1 MLARL
6 MMPLMQRQ
14 QSAKPDV
21 TRDLHEDLHEDLTGD
36 EPEGEKKPKA
46 RSTLS
51 PRNKAMDLLARREH
65 SQVELRAKLAAREYS
80 PEEIE
85 ATVTALVADGLL
97 SDERFAQAYIA
108 VRKRTG
114 QGPVRIRG
122 ELKKR
127 GVSAEIIGMHL
138 DDAGLEW
145 HSLAR
150 EVRSKKF
157 GEGMPVEFKEK
168 AKQMRFLE
176 YRGFTSEQIR
186 QTFGD

>member
-1 MLARL
+1 
-6 MMPLMQRQ
+6 MMHQRKRQ

-21 TRDLHEDLHEDLTGD
+21 NADLPEDVPEDIKSSKIG
-36 EPEGEKKPKA
+36 
-46 RSTLS
+46 STLS
-51 PRNKAMDLLARREH
+51 PRNKAMNLLARREH
-65 SQVELRAKLAAREYS
+65 SQAELRTKLAAREYS

-97 SDERFAQAYIA
+97 SDERFAEAYITA
-108 VRKRTG
+108 RMRTG

-122 ELKKR
+122 ELKQR
-127 GVSAEIIGMHL
+127 GVDTEIIGAHL
-138 DDAGLEW
+138 DDASLEW

-157 GEGMPVEFKEK
+157 GEGVQTEFKEK

-186 QTFGD
+186 VALGDA

>member
-1 MLARL
+1 
-6 MMPLMQRQ
+6 MMRQRKRQ

-21 TRDLHEDLHEDLTGD
+21 SEDVNKDL
-36 EPEGEKKPKA
+36 PEGVDEGVDEDVKRPKTGSA
-46 RSTLS
+46 LS
-51 PRNKAMDLLARREH
+51 PRNKAMNLLARREH
-65 SQVELRAKLAAREYS
+65 SQLELRTKLAAREYS

-97 SDERFAQAYIA
+97 SDERFAEAYITA
-108 VRKRTG
+108 RIRTG

-127 GVSAEIIGMHL
+127 GVGAEIIGMHL
-138 DDAGLEW
+138 DDTGLEW

-186 QTFGD
+186 QAFDD

>member
-1 MLARL
+1 
-6 MMPLMQRQ
+6 MMHQRKRQ

-21 TRDLHEDLHEDLTGD
+21 PEDVNADLPEDVPEDIKSPKTG
-36 EPEGEKKPKA
+36 
-46 RSTLS
+46 STLS
-51 PRNKAMDLLARREH
+51 PRNKAMNLLARREH
-65 SQVELRAKLAAREYS
+65 SQAELRTKLAAREYS

-97 SDERFAQAYIA
+97 SDERFAEAYIA
-108 VRKRTG
+108 ARTRTG

-122 ELKKR
+122 ELKQR
-127 GVSAEIIGMHL
+127 GVDAGIIGMYL

-150 EVRSKKF
+150 EVRNKKF
-157 GEGMPVEFKEK
+157 GEGIPTEFKEK

-176 YRGFTSEQIR
+176 YRGFTSEHIR
-186 QTFGD
+186 QAFDD

>member
-1 MLARL
+1 
-6 MMPLMQRQ
+6 MMPVKMRMGKRQ

-21 TRDLHEDLHEDLTGD
+21 TGDLHEDLTED
-36 EPEGEKKPKA
+36 EPEGEKKSKA

-51 PRNKAMDLLARREH
+51 PHNKAMDLLARREH
-65 SQVELRAKLAAREYS
+65 SQLELRAKLAAREYS

-85 ATVTALVADGLL
+85 ATVTALVADGIL
-97 SDERFAQAYIA
+97 SDERFAEAYITA
-108 VRKRTG
+108 RMRTG

-127 GVSAEIIGMHL
+127 GVDAEIIGMHL

-150 EVRSKKF
+150 QVRSKKF

-186 QTFGD
+186 VAMGDDF

>member
-1 MLARL
+1 
-6 MMPLMQRQ
+6 MMHQRKRQ

-21 TRDLHEDLHEDLTGD
+21 SEDVNEDLPKGLDENIKRPKTG
-36 EPEGEKKPKA
+36 
-46 RSTLS
+46 STLS
-51 PRNKAMDLLARREH
+51 PRNKAMNLLARREH
-65 SQVELRAKLAAREYS
+65 SQAELRTKLAVREYS

-85 ATVTALVADGLL
+85 ATVAALLADGLL
-97 SDERFAQAYIA
+97 SDERFAEAYITA
-108 VRKRTG
+108 RMRTG

-122 ELKKR
+122 ELKQR
-127 GVSAEIIGMHL
+127 GVAAQIIGAHM
-138 DDAGLEW
+138 DDASLEW
-145 HSLAR
+145 HSIVR

-186 QTFGD
+186 LAFDN